1 MAEITNLS
9 DVRRKREKKRSR
21 RGFALILLILALTV
35 ILSLL
40 FSSRSEY
47 GLSSFMDLFQ
57 SGNGYPIEAPGG
69 KSKGMYNL
77 DGLLCISS
85 DTDLMM
91 YNSKGAETFSVKHQM
106 ADPQVSVNGN
116 MLLMFDQG
124 AKSYALYQNNVPV
137 ADGETDYVIYTG
149 AASAK
154 GTFALATRSEDYL
167 SQVSVFDRNKAVKY
181 TWNYSDK
188 IVTCVALSPSGNKL
202 AVSGLY
208 TEDGTIKSQLL
219 LYNNGELVDSRDF
232 DDAVLCSL
240 VFVGESEIRGVSDQG
255 AFLISD
261 KGKLMG
267 EYDYKA
273 QPLAAFYNS
282 TEATVLLLG
291 DYRQTGGYE
300 VISLKNDINRQSS
313 TFIKGN
319 IHVLKADANNAYIL
333 AGSNYYQIDL
343 HSGEHLVEEEAEYI
357 YDLQPIGKGV
367 FAITNEEIVRMEQIE
382 AEDREGTGSVVPEQ
396 NKQEEVP
403 EDWETPEET
412 PSELPEEV
420 PEETPDEEEAAQ
432 PEEVLP
438 QTGTAPSEPGL

>member
-9 DVRRKREKKRSR
+9 EVRRKKEKKRSR
-21 RGFALILLILALTV
+21 RGFGIILLILALTF

-40 FSSRSEY
+40 FSNRSEK
-47 GLSSFMDLFQ
+47 GLSSYLDLFQ
-57 SGNGYPIEAPGG
+57 SGSGYPVEAPGG
-69 KSKGMYNL
+69 KSKGMFNL
-77 DGLLCISS
+77 DGLLCISN

-91 YNSKGAETFSVKHQM
+91 YNSKGAKSFSVKHQM
-106 ADPQVSVNGN
+106 ADPQVSINGN

-137 ADGETDYVIYTG
+137 TDGETDHVIYTG
-149 AASAK
+149 AASSK
-154 GTFALATRSEDYL
+154 GIFALATRSDDYL
-167 SQVSVFDRNKAVKY
+167 SQVSVYDRSKAVKY

-208 TEDGTIKSQLL
+208 TENGTIKSQLL

-267 EYDYKA
+267 EYDFKA
-273 QPLAAFYNS
+273 QPLAAYYNS
-282 TEATVLLLG
+282 PTATVLLLG
-291 DYRQTGGYE
+291 DYRQSGGYE
-300 VISLKNDINRQSS
+300 VVALKSDINRQSS
-313 TFIKGN
+313 TTIKGN

-333 AGSNYYQIDL
+333 AGNNYYQIDL
-343 HSGEHLVEEEAEYI
+343 HTGEHLVEEEAEYI

-367 FAITNEEIVRMEQIE
+367 FAITNEEIVRMEQVA
-382 AEDREGTGSVVPEQ
+382 AENREGTTHVVPEQ
-396 NKQEEVP
+396 NKQEDVLE
-403 EDWETPEET
+403 EWET
-412 PSELPEEV
+412 PSEEEIPEEEPEEV
-420 PEETPDEEEAAQ
+420 PEEAIPAE
-432 PEEVLP
+432 PEVILP
-438 QTGTAPSEPGL
+438 QTGTLPSEPGL